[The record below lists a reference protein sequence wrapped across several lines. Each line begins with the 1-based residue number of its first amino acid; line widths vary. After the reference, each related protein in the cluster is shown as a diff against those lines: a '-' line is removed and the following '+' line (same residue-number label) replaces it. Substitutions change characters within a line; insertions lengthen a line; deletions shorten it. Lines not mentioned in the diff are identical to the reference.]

1 MSRVAKSVAGSL
13 VAMSGSRVAMSV
25 AGLIS
30 LLLLYLFGISV
41 VFC

>member
-1 MSRVAKSVAGSL
+1 MSRVAMSVAGSL

-30 LLLLYLFGISV
+30 LLLLYLYGISV